1 LNSQNKGLK
10 FFIFFLLQY
19 VDPPRVVHEAEVE
32 HGRAL
37 EVLRAAR
44 LHLRPA
50 QGDEA
55 AFRRITLLSAKTLLD

>member
-1 LNSQNKGLK
+1 M
-10 FFIFFLLQY
+10 
-19 VDPPRVVHEAEVE
+19 VHEAEVE

-44 LHLRPA
+44 LHLRTA

-55 AFRRITLLSAKTLLD
+55 ALRRVALLSAEALLDQLSS